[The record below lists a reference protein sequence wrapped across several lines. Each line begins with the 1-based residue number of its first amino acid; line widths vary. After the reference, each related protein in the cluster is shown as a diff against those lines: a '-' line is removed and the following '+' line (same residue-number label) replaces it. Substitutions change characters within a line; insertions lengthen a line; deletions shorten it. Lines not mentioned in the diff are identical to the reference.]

1 MSFYR
6 TPTSIHPSSPIKLSS
21 PKLLSSAA
29 NIKRFD
35 QEQAAATEEYSAL
48 ASLERSDI
56 GPTVTRY
63 ERPVTK
69 STIDLTDR
77 RPVPGKRETPG
88 AVDEAARHKA
98 DVARLLNG
106 EELEEIPDLRAR
118 KSKVARKAAA
128 IQTAK
133 ELEQQAFQA
142 EFLIVAAEYSKKI
155 RPEIDKKTRRVMELL
170 GEAFAICA
178 DLAKT
183 KQDLVDSSMPTAGFE
198 INLDFMRSE
207 EVRSM
212 FHDAKA
218 AGFVNAIPET
228 LRG

>member
-1 MSFYR
+1 MYYR
-6 TPTSIHPSSPIKLSS
+6 TPTSIHPSSPIKISS

-63 ERPVTK
+63 EQPATHA
-69 STIDLTDR
+69 TIDLTDR
-77 RPVPGKRETPG
+77 RPAPGKRETPG

-98 DVARLLNG
+98 DVAALLNG

-142 EFLIVAAEYSKKI
+142 EFLRVAAEYSKKI
-155 RPEIDKKTRRVMELL
+155 RPEIDKKTRRVVELFS
-170 GEAFAICA
+170 EAFALYA

-198 INLDFMRSE
+198 INLDFMRGND
-207 EVRSM
+207 VADM
-212 FHDAKA
+212 FSNAKRL
-218 AGFVNAIPET
+218 GFINAVPKEFS
-228 LRG
+228 